1 LTASRPLPPPP
12 PSLAEVRTRI
22 IRYTALALAAWT
34 LLLAGSLAWNVAK
47 QREIT
52 MELAANTAT
61 AHFNKD
67 VAYRLW
73 ASAHGGVY
81 VEPSERTPPSPWMSH
96 LPDRDLT
103 ANDGR
108 LLTLMNPAYMLR
120 EMMEDFTE
128 LYGIKG
134 RIVGTV
140 ALNPANLA
148 DPWEAE
154 GIRQFAAGLKDELME
169 VSDID
174 GAPFLRLFKP
184 FRMEASCQKCHGHL
198 GFKDGEVRG
207 GIGVSVPLAPY
218 FATEAQAVRTMATTH
233 GALWVLGLG
242 TIGGLARRSRRRLLA
257 AAEMTLAIR
266 DSEKHYRAIV
276 ETSSDGFWATDTQG
290 RIREVNQAYVA
301 RSGFT
306 REELLRM
313 RISDL
318 EARYG
323 EPEVHA
329 RIAEVIGAGACRF
342 ETRHRTRDG
351 AVWDVEVSTSYFPGG
366 GEGRIFTF
374 LRDITE
380 RKRAERTLAES
391 ERRFREMAET
401 IDQVFFVAETD
412 YSRFHYISPAFE
424 RLWGHD
430 PARLTAEPAL
440 WVQWLHPDDS
450 EAVQALIKA
459 RIGSGQYEA
468 DFRVVRPD
476 GAIVWLHAKAFEV
489 QDPAGGNPYVLGFHT
504 DITEAKV
511 IEAEMRDQN
520 EALERS
526 NADLEAYAYVASHD
540 LREPLRN
547 IISFS
552 TLLARRLEGRLG
564 DEEAEFVRIVTD
576 AASRMDSLVRD
587 LLEVS
592 RVGRDQRPMRPVSL
606 EDIAAA
612 AAASL
617 RTQLEASGASI
628 VVASPLPVV
637 MGRDEELFRVLL
649 NLFGNALKYH
659 GPAPARI
666 EVSAEPEGP
675 DMWRITVADN
685 GIGLEPGRG
694 YEERIFG
701 LFQRLHQRG
710 EYGGGTGIGLTICR
724 KIVERHGGRIRAE
737 SDGPGQGTRMIL
749 TLRRAA
755 DRAGPDDRQGKEKYS
770 LD

>member
-1 LTASRPLPPPP
+1 MTASHPFPAPP
-12 PSLAEVRTRI
+12 PSLAEVRARV
-22 IRYTALALAAWT
+22 IRYTVLALAAWT
-34 LLLAGSLAWNVAK
+34 FLLGGSLAWNIAK

-81 VEPSERTPPSPWMSH
+81 VEPTERTPPSPWMAH
-96 LPDRDLT
+96 LPDRDVRT
-103 ANDGR
+103 SDGR

-154 GIRQFAAGLKDELME
+154 GIRQFAAGLKEERME

-174 GAPFLRLFKP
+174 GQPFLRLFKP
-184 FRMEASCQKCHGHL
+184 FRMEPSCQKCHGHL

-218 FATEAQAVRTMATTH
+218 FATESQAVRTMATTH
-233 GALWVLGLG
+233 GALWILGVA
-242 TIGGLARRSRRRLLA
+242 TIGALGRRSRTRLLA
-257 AAEMTLAIR
+257 AARMTLAIR
-266 DSEKHYRAIV
+266 DSENHYRAIV

-290 RIREVNQAYVA
+290 RIREVNRAYVE
-301 RSGFT
+301 RSGFS
-306 REELLRM
+306 RDELLHM

-318 EARYG
+318 EAQHG
-323 EPEVHA
+323 EAEVHT
-329 RIAEVIGAGACRF
+329 RIAEVIGAGSCRF

-351 AVWDVEVSTSYFPGG
+351 RVWDVEVSTSYFPGG

-374 LRDITE
+374 LRDISE
-380 RKRAERTLAES
+380 RKQAERVLAES

-401 IDQVFFVAETD
+401 IDQVFFIAEPD

-424 RLWGHD
+424 RLWSRD
-430 PARLTAEPAL
+430 PALLLQDPAL
-440 WVQWLHPDDS
+440 WLGWLHPDDR
-450 EAVQALIKA
+450 EPVQALVRA
-459 RIGSGQYEA
+459 GTGGGQYEA
-468 DFRVVRPD
+468 EFRIVKPD
-476 GAIVWLHAKAFEV
+476 GAIAWLHAKAFEV
-489 QDPAGGNPYVLGFHT
+489 RDPAGGRPYVLGFHA
-504 DITEAKV
+504 DITRAKA

-520 EALERS
+520 QALERS

-547 IISFS
+547 VTSFS
-552 TLLARRLEGRLG
+552 TLLARRLEGRLKD
-564 DEEAEFVRIVTD
+564 DEADFIRIITD
-576 AASRMDSLVRD
+576 AANRMDSLVRD

-592 RVGRDQRPMRPVSL
+592 RVGRDDQPLRPVSL
-606 EDIAAA
+606 STVTAMAEQSLQAQLKAADA
-612 AAASL
+612 A
-617 RTQLEASGASI
+617 I
-628 VVASPLPVV
+628 VATTPLPRV
-637 MGRDEELFRVLL
+637 MAREEELFRVLL

-659 GPAPARI
+659 GPVPVRI
-666 EVSAEPEGP
+666 EISAEPEGH
-675 DMWRITVADN
+675 DLWRITVADN
-685 GIGLEPGRG
+685 GIGLEPGHG

-710 EYGGGTGIGLTICR
+710 EYGGGTGIGLPICR
-724 KIVERHGGRIRAE
+724 KIIEGQGGRIRAE
-737 SDGPGQGTRMIL
+737 SDGPGKGTRIVF

-755 DRAGPDDRQGKEKYS
+755 E
-770 LD
+770 